1 MPKQTRK
8 SWKPPEGYYI
18 EVEGKRKFI
27 AHKDQECRD
36 HAHADSVEED
46 NTNGS

>member
-8 SWKPPEGYYI
+8 RWKPPEGYYD
-18 EVEGKRKFI
+18 EVGGKRKFI

-36 HAHADSVEED
+36 RAHADSVEED